1 MLLRY
6 DAFLSPE
13 CQQEKPPISTLW
25 CSSVQT
31 LGGRPLHFSASEQ
44 KQTWLPE
51 DRENFP
57 PACLYHT
64 VLMLVSACTNDIIMF
79 FFCFWF
85 LILNMYNGTSW
96 FSIWKYL
103 FLLDGWMHVSRSLPG
118 PPAFPVKCCTVLS
131 LPGSNCYKIHS
142 VAGRPLKRSDEQ
154 HKNFEESKFLLRDFF
169 FPFSVVFISVEIKAA
184 VENRR
189 VLSTGSGP
197 FVSPPRNSL

>member
-1 MLLRY
+1 MVPRGQRELPSRLPLSHCSHVGFCVYERY
-6 DAFLSPE
+6 RH
-13 CQQEKPPISTLW
+13 
-25 CSSVQT
+25 
-31 LGGRPLHFSASEQ
+31 G
-44 KQTWLPE
+44 
-51 DRENFP
+51 
-57 PACLYHT
+57 
-64 VLMLVSACTNDIIMF
+64 F
-79 FFCFWF
+79 FFWF

-131 LPGSNCYKIHS
+131 LPGSDCYKIHS
-142 VAGRPLKRSDEQ
+142 VAGHP
-154 HKNFEESKFLLRDFF
+154 LRDLTNSTRNLRSQNSFSGNFF

-189 VLSTGSGP
+189 ALSTGSGP